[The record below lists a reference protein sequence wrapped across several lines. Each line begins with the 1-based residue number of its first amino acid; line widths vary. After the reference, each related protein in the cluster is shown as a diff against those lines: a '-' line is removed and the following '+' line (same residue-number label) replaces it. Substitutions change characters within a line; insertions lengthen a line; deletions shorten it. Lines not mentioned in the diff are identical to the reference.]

1 MRTIVPRWLCR
12 TLGIAVLALVG
23 NAGHPSDAATDVVLA
38 NLIQVDF
45 VGCKDLQD
53 NDCKPLATF
62 RFDYAWESAEK
73 VQSRLTGG
81 EGGTPRAPS
90 RATSWTSFKTE
101 AKGRA
106 ALPLPPDPS
115 QMNVLHVRLKEPGWD
130 WFTFPGPVH
139 PGTLEGAAA
148 FELQPGGRALRL
160 TLVVAK

>member
-1 MRTIVPRWLCR
+1 MIVPRWLCR

-23 NAGHPSDAATDVVLA
+23 SAGPPSDAATDPVLA
-38 NLIQVDF
+38 NLVQADF

-53 NDCKPLATF
+53 NDCKPLANF
-62 RFDYAWESAEK
+62 RFDYAWESAGK
-73 VQSRLTGG
+73 VLTRLSGG
-81 EGGTPRAPS
+81 EGGTP
-90 RATSWTSFKTE
+90 RATSWTSFKTD
-101 AKGRA
+101 AQGRA

-115 QMNVLHVRLKEPGWD
+115 QVNVLHVRLKEPGWD

-160 TLVVAK
+160 TLVLAK